1 MVSIALNQHGT
12 RALQKMIEFV
22 STPAQINIL
31 TGSLRN
37 DVVRMIQDLNGNHVI
52 QKCLNHL
59 SSFNSQFIFDA
70 VSENCVAV
78 GTHRHGCCVIQRCI
92 DHATG
97 GQKAQLVAS
106 ITRHAI
112 SLSQDPF
119 GNYVLQYIF
128 DQNEVN
134 FSTPLVRAFFGK
146 LAMLS
151 RQKFSSNVIEKCLR
165 ITEPSV
171 RRVMIQE
178 LIHSPEFDRLID
190 DPYANYVV
198 QTAWEYA
205 EEADE
210 EILAEKVRPLLPRVR
225 HKPYGRRLQGR
236 MSDRDRKLGI
246 TSPVDYSSPDSA
258 VGHRASI
265 SQGSSVMSPS
275 STFSPLGAPA
285 YMPQMPQMANG
296 SYSVQPMGGRYITPA
311 PGAYYQQA
319 PQQLQGNML
328 AEQHPQ
334 QGYGQQ
340 QQQLGYGQQQQ
351 QQQQAGYG
359 QQLQMPGYG
368 QQAFV
373 PQGYVQQGY
382 GQQGYGQQPGYGQQ
396 QGQQ

>member
-1 MVSIALNQHGT
+1 
-12 RALQKMIEFV
+12 MIEFV

-59 SSFNSQFIFDA
+59 TSFSSQFIFDA

-112 SLSQDPF
+112 PLSQDPF

-205 EEADE
+205 DEADE

-236 MSDRDRKLGI
+236 ISDRDRKLGI
-246 TSPVDYSSPDSA
+246 TSPNDYSSPDSA
-258 VGHRASI
+258 GGHVHRASI
-265 SQGSSVMSPS
+265 SQESSVMSPS

-285 YMPQMPQMANG
+285 YMPPMPQMANG
-296 SYSVQPMGGRYITPA
+296 SYSMQPMGGRYITPA

-319 PQQLQGNML
+319 PQQLQGHMPE
-328 AEQHPQ
+328 EQHQQ

-340 QQQLGYGQQQQ
+340 QQQVGYAQQHQQIGYGQQS
-351 QQQQAGYG
+351 QQAGYG
-359 QQLQMPGYG
+359 QQSQMPGYG
-368 QQAFV
+368 QQAF
-373 PQGYVQQGY
+373 VQQGY
-382 GQQGYGQQPGYGQQ
+382 GQQGYGQTGYGQQ
-396 QGQQ
+396 TGHNQQSYGQQ